1 VLKHNFVETHVPAAM
16 ILTCPNCATRYQA
29 DLALL
34 GDAGRKV
41 RCAKCGHVWHQAAV
55 APQPEPELP
64 PASQAAPVAASP
76 FSDRAIFAPYAGAPG
91 AAAGLARPEQ
101 STHPLAER
109 LPLIAGW
116 TGLALLVMLIGYSF
130 MHFRQEIAMLWPQS
144 ATLYKA
150 LGQDVNTRGLKF
162 EDVGY
167 RDETQ
172 DGQAVLSVTGKLVN
186 ITSHELTVPAIRVT
200 LTDSDRRV
208 LYNWSFSANV
218 ATLKPGQAVSFVTR
232 LSSPPSGARHL
243 QLRLADSNG

>member
-1 VLKHNFVETHVPAAM
+1 M
-16 ILTCPNCATRYQA
+16 ILTCPNCSTRYQTDA
-29 DLALL
+29 ALL
-34 GDAGRKV
+34 GDAGRRV
-41 RCAKCGHVWHQAAV
+41 RCAKCGHAWHQAA
-55 APQPEPELP
+55 ATPQPEPEPELP
-64 PASQAAPVAASP
+64 PAGQPVAASP
-76 FSDRAIFAPYAGAPG
+76 FSDRAIFAPYAGTAG
-91 AAAGLARPEQ
+91 ATAGHAGPEQ
-101 STHPLAER
+101 SSRPLAER

-116 TGLALLVMLIGYSF
+116 TGLALLVMVIGFSF

-144 ATLYKA
+144 ASLYKA
-150 LGQDVNTRGLKF
+150 FGQDVNTRGLKF

-200 LTDSDRRV
+200 LTDNDRRV

-218 ATLKPGQAVSFVTR
+218 ATLRPGQAVSFVTR
-232 LSSPPSGARHL
+232 LSSPPLGARHL